1 MTARSA
7 ASSTEVL
14 IAVVLVA
21 AVATGIFLVLRM
33 KSTGQAGSG
42 LGKEFQYDTS
52 DLRRFDPKLVKYEQV
67 GRIET
72 GFAAVRGIAAG
83 PDDRIYVAGDTAIHV
98 FDRDGKMLPEIRT
111 AGQARCLCVAKDGTL
126 YAGMED
132 HVEVLAPGAAGWK
145 AWASPAERALLT
157 AVAVSADSVFVADV
171 GGRIIHRFDRT
182 GKLLKQIG
190 PTDETGK
197 ATRFSSPIGSVIFDL
212 AVAPDG
218 LLRVAHTGRRLVEA
232 YTFDGDREFA
242 WGRSG
247 TGIEEFSGCCN
258 PAHLAVLP
266 DGRIVTSEKG
276 ALWAVKV
283 YHPDGPDLPDGKLES
298 VVVAGRKPTPQ
309 GAGRDVAVDS
319 RQRILVLEPEDRTV
333 RIFARKEPI

>member
-21 AVATGIFLVLRM
+21 AVATGIFFVVRM
-33 KSTGQAGSG
+33 HTGQEGSG

-52 DLRRFDPKLVKYEQV
+52 DLRRFDPKLLKYEQV

-72 GFAAVRGIAAG
+72 GFAAVRGIATG
-83 PDDRIYVAGDTAIHV
+83 PDDRIYVAGDASIRV
-98 FDRDGKMLPEIRT
+98 FDRDGKILREIRT
-111 AGQARCLCVAKDGTL
+111 RGEPRCLGIAKDGTV
-126 YAGMED
+126 YAGMKD
-132 HVEVLAPGAAGWK
+132 HLAVLRSGGSEWA
-145 AWASPAERALLT
+145 AWATLGERALLT
-157 AVAVSADSVFVADV
+157 AVAVSGDNVFVADFGNRTV
-171 GGRIIHRFDRT
+171 HHLNST
-182 GKLLKQIG
+182 GKVLKQIRPKDKDG
-190 PTDETGK
+190 RAVP
-197 ATRFSSPIGSVIFDL
+197 FVIPSAQFDL

-258 PAHLAVLP
+258 PAHLTVLP

-283 YHPDGPDLPDGKLES
+283 YHPDGPGLPDGKIES
-298 VVVAGRKPTPQ
+298 VVIAGRKPTPQ

-319 RQRILVLEPEDRTV
+319 RQRILVLEPEDGTV
-333 RIFARKEPI
+333 RIFARKEPK